1 MMEEKRVKFLFSSNI
16 ERFGGDRK
24 RFKIFQSVLTKTVQ
38 TFVVRGRSRPKILC
52 QSQPSNYSCFNRETH

>member
-16 ERFGGDRK
+16 VRFGGDRK

-38 TFVVRGRSRPKILC
+38 TFVVLC
-52 QSQPSNYSCFNRETH
+52 TREVSAKDSLSISTKQLFLL

>member
-1 MMEEKRVKFLFSSNI
+1 MEEKRVKFLFSSNI

-38 TFVVRGRSRPKILC
+38 TFVVLC
-52 QSQPSNYSCFNRETH
+52 TREVSAKDSLSISTKQLFLL